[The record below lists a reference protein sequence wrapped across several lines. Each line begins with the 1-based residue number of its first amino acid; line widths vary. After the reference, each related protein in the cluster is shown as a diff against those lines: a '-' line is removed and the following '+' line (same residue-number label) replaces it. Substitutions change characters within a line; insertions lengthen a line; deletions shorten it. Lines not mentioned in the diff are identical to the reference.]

1 MMTKSKI
8 CTLRSP
14 FMTFQIIEQMNS
26 KLTHLFIRRESK
38 PKKAKAKE
46 EEISDAESESDEEM
60 DVGTFE

>member
-1 MMTKSKI
+1 MSFKTI
-8 CTLRSP
+8 YQTNNR
-14 FMTFQIIEQMNS
+14 
-26 KLTHLFIRRESK
+26 LTHLFIRRESK

>member
-1 MMTKSKI
+1 MRTKSRN

-14 FMTFQIIEQMNS
+14 FMSFKTIYQTNNR
-26 KLTHLFIRRESK
+26 LTHLFIRRESK

>member
-1 MMTKSKI
+1 
-8 CTLRSP
+8 
-14 FMTFQIIEQMNS
+14 MTFQIIEQMNS